1 MQISRFELL
10 RECVTLLNRKPSA
23 ESANWKRQDG
33 RPSWFG
39 NHATQVLKHPNRKKI
54 LKIVTIVGARP
65 QFIKI
70 AAVSRKLRTRHH
82 EILVH
87 TGQHYDYEMSGAFF
101 DGLELPRPDVNLG
114 VGSGSHAVQTGAMLK
129 GIE

>member
-1 MQISRFELL
+1 M
-10 RECVTLLNRKPSA
+10 
-23 ESANWKRQDG
+23 
-33 RPSWFG
+33 
-39 NHATQVLKHPNRKKI
+39 
-54 LKIVTIVGARP
+54 KIVTIVGARP

-70 AAVSRKLRTRHH
+70 AAVSRKLRQRHQ

-114 VGSGSHAVQTGAMLK
+114 VGSGSHAVQTGAMLT
-129 GIE
+129 GIEDVLLTESADCLLIYGDTNSTLAGALAASNQTPTMSASRLRSRF